1 MNYCCEDISLIEN
14 YEIAVNSPEKYD
26 CHHKLEIQGNNILSV
41 KELKEQNLYYK
52 RPAKELIFLT
62 HKEHCRIHGKLR
74 CPNKGHI
81 PGNKGKHYFNNG
93 IIEMFA
99 LDCPEGFVKGRL
111 PRNEQWSKRISKSR
125 LANPIPQTPELL
137 LKLRNSHLGKEL
149 SEQAKEKLSESSKGR
164 KFLITESLMSLSK
177 NAQMG
182 LFPEDYLTKS
192 NIRVQMVLYAHQ
204 SHTIHL

>member
-1 MNYCCEDISLIEN
+1 MICYETIVDYCREDISLIEN

-26 CHHKLEIQGNNILSV
+26 CHHRLEIQGNNVLSV
-41 KELKEQNLYYK
+41 KELKEQGLYYK

-62 HKEHCRIHGKLR
+62 HEEHCRIHGKLR

-93 IIEMFA
+93 TVEMFA
-99 LDCPEGFVKGRL
+99 LECPEGFVRGRL

-137 LKLRNSHLGKEL
+137 SKLRNSHLGKEL
-149 SEQAKEKLSESSKGR
+149 SEQAREKLSESSKGR
-164 KFLITESLMSLSK
+164 KFFNNGVINVFVKEC
-177 NAQMG
+177 
-182 LFPEDYLTKS
+182 PEGFIPGRLPNKK
-192 NIRVQMVLYAHQ
+192 
-204 SHTIHL
+204 

>member
-1 MNYCCEDISLIEN
+1 MICYETIVDYCCEDISLIEN

-26 CHHKLEIQGNNILSV
+26 CHHRLEIQDDNILSV

-62 HKEHCRIHGKLR
+62 HEEHCRIHGKLR
-74 CPNKGHI
+74 CPSKGHI

-93 IIEMFA
+93 IVEMFA
-99 LDCPEGFVKGRL
+99 LECPEGFVKGRL
-111 PRNEQWSKRISKSR
+111 PRSEQWSKKISDGR

-149 SEQAKEKLSESSKGR
+149 SEQAKEKLSKSSKGR
-164 KFLITESLMSLSK
+164 KFFNNGVINVFVKECPDGFIPGRLPNK
-177 NAQMG
+177 
-182 LFPEDYLTKS
+182 K
-192 NIRVQMVLYAHQ
+192 
-204 SHTIHL
+204 